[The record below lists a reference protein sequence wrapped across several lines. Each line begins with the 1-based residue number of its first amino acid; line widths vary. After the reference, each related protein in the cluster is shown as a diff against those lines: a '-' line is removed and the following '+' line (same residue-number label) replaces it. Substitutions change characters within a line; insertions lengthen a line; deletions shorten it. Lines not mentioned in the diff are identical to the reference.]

1 MTTLLQDLRFAI
13 RSLLRHPVF
22 TAVGVITLA
31 LGIGLN
37 TAVFSTVDAMLLRSL
52 QGVRAPK
59 ELAQIYRT

>member
-52 QGVRAPK
+52 QGVRAPE